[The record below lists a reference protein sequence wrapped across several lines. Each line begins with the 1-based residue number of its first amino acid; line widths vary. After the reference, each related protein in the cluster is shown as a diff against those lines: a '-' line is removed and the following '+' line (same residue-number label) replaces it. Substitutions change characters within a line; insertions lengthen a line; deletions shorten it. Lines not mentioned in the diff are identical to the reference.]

1 MNQGKNMINNH
12 QGIIVYFLS
21 PHVSDSTSLFSYLQ
35 DELSIEIQ
43 SIALETL
50 GFVESQSQQYIVLVD
65 TQFSESKLFELQ
77 THPFLKQAIATA
89 LFNAPTHPNLTL
101 LTQWYQL
108 SGYFYQHECFSEI
121 SNGIKAILN
130 GHNCLPK
137 PLLVTLFQ
145 HWQVISRQNNNIVV
159 KAKLSLTHRELEILN
174 HLQVGQSNLDIADNL
189 FVSEHTIKSHL
200 YRIFKKINV
209 DNRRQAINWAQLYL

>member
-1 MNQGKNMINNH
+1 MINNH

-21 PHVSDSTSLFSYLQ
+21 PHPSDSTPLLSHLH
-35 DELSIEIQ
+35 DELSLDIRTIN
-43 SIALETL
+43 IETL
-50 GFVESQSQQYIVLVD
+50 HFVDPQPQHYLVLVD
-65 TQFSESKLFELQ
+65 AGFSESKLFELQ
-77 THPFLKQAIATA
+77 THPFLKQAVATA

-108 SGYFYQHECFSEI
+108 AGYFYQHECFSDI
-121 SNGIKAILN
+121 SSGIKTMLN
-130 GHNCLPK
+130 GQNVLPK
-137 PLLVTLFQ
+137 SLLVKLFQ
-145 HWQVISRQNNNIVV
+145 HWQVISRQNNNRVV